1 MKAESLDADWYR
13 KRAGFCLELATSAQA
28 AGPLHAR
35 LSLLAK
41 AYVAKATDLQ
51 PRTAQAAAR
60 GAIASIAEA
69 PSHKP

>member
-1 MKAESLDADWYR
+1 MKTESSDAAWYR
-13 KRAGFCLELATSAQA
+13 KRAVFCLELAASAQA

-35 LSLLAK
+35 LSLLAE

-51 PRTAQAAAR
+51 PRAAQAVAKS
-60 GAIASIAEA
+60 AIASITEA